1 MILNE
6 EEVQTGL
13 SFVLKDVFKKYDIV
27 MQEMHIKLADEK
39 LLMNAVLLYNQY
51 HVDVVCDFQIQY
63 ENQSFIFKNIH
74 GKIEYLF
81 LQFPII
87 SFLKSFLK
95 DSHIIFQDNQ
105 IQYQIA
111 LPIQQ
116 MHMGEGY
123 LSILLKNNQSVSP

>member
-51 HVDVVCDFQIQY
+51 HVDVVY

-123 LSILLKNNQSVSP
+123 LSILLKNNQSVSL

>member
-6 EEVQTGL
+6 EELQTGL
-13 SFVLKDVFKKYDIV
+13 SFVLKDVLKKFDIV
-27 MQEMHIKLADEK
+27 IHEMHMRIADEK
-39 LLMNAVLLYNQY
+39 VLVNAVLLYNQY

-123 LSILLKNNQSVSP
+123 LSILLKNNQSVSL

>member
-51 HVDVVCDFQIQY
+51 HVDVVCAFQIRY
-63 ENQSFIFKNIH
+63 EIQSFIFKNIH

-123 LSILLKNNQSVSP
+123 LSILLKNNQSVSL